1 MATLVCVIHHVLDQ
15 AVPTGRVTRAVT
27 NFYDYFQLVDIL
39 KGQKSHTN
47 QHFTVDDVSWAL
59 SKKAPK
65 MKLKS
70 FSRLKIAY
78 FKKETFYNSPS
89 RNVEAIFDYM

>member
-1 MATLVCVIHHVLDQ
+1 MCKPHAVINKHWTFILDQ

-27 NFYDYFQLVDIL
+27 NFYDYFQLVDTL

-47 QHFTVDDVSWAL
+47 QHFTVDGVSWAL

-65 MKLKS
+65 MTLKS
-70 FSRLKIAY
+70 CSQG
-78 FKKETFYNSPS
+78 
-89 RNVEAIFDYM
+89 